1 MLAAGQTP
9 PWIDAAPGLR
19 TVAFALG
26 VGFLAALLFGLTPA
40 LQLARQRTGAITTGT
55 TMRSVLIGAQV
66 AGSCILLIV
75 SGLLVRALDRAA
87 NASPGFRFEEV
98 VAMSPALGDH
108 GYSAERSSAYLKALR
123 GRLLAVPGVE
133 SVALTEVPPLGGSV
147 VMSGLNVN
155 GLQID
160 IHTNRIDAEF
170 FRTMGIPLLRGR
182 TFRAG
187 DSHVVIVGQSLAHKL
202 WPGEDPLGKIL
213 EKDQVV
219 GVAGSARVVQRED
232 GEGVEAYYPAG
243 LENMSNM
250 TVLVKTAGP
259 PRGLLPY
266 LVSVAR
272 SVDPALFPDTSMLR
286 TSFREK
292 LEGPQRGTLAV
303 TILGLVAL
311 LLACSGLVGLVSY
324 GVSHRFADGFG
335 GAAGACACDRAE
347 PDFEPGRGG
356 TGGGSVRGGAVV
368 PAVAAAALWA
378 EQSRSS
384 GLPCRDPG
392 VRVVGF
398 GGCFA
403 ARASCAARGSD
414 AGPALRLNSRD

>member
-1 MLAAGQTP
+1 
-9 PWIDAAPGLR
+9 
-19 TVAFALG
+19 
-26 VGFLAALLFGLTPA
+26 
-40 LQLARQRTGAITTGT
+40 
-55 TMRSVLIGAQV
+55 
-66 AGSCILLIV
+66 
-75 SGLLVRALDRAA
+75 
-87 NASPGFRFEEV
+87 
-98 VAMSPALGDH
+98 
-108 GYSAERSSAYLKALR
+108 
-123 GRLLAVPGVE
+123 VPGVE
-133 SVALTEVPPLGGSV
+133 SVALTDVPPLGGSV

-311 LLACSGLVGLVSY
+311 LLACSGIVGLVSY
-324 GVSHRFADGFG
+324 GVSQRTKEIGLRMALGARPAHVLAIVLSRISSPVAVGLAVGLCGAGLLSQLLRRQLYGLSNLDPLAYLAAILVFG
-335 GAAGACACDRAE
+335 L
-347 PDFEPGRGG
+347 
-356 TGGGSVRGGAVV
+356 SVS
-368 PAVAAAALWA
+368 VAAL
-378 EQSRSS
+378 
-384 GLPCRDPG
+384 LP
-392 VRVVGF
+392 
-398 GGCFA
+398 
-403 ARASCAARGSD
+403 ARR
-414 AGPALRLNSRD
+414 ALRVDPMRALRCD